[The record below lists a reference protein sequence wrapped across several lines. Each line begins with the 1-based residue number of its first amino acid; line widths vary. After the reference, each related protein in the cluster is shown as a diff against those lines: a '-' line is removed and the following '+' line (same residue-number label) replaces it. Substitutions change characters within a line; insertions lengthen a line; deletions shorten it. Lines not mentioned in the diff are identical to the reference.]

1 MFLASKDAQV
11 PLSASFVQSRRQ
23 QRRKRTFLI
32 IQTVT
37 VNLKI
42 TFVTLPVGCCLAYFL
57 FCDRDADSSAKFPF
71 VGSLPHNVDSP
82 AAQLQGPLSYDCCVR
97 FSEIRFMKEK
107 KRCPTD
113 WMQIVAAR
121 LLLHFNFF
129 QRFAFAIILEKFPR
143 THFHTCDLPQGMHH

>member
-1 MFLASKDAQV
+1 MNHQHTNQYSKRRPSPYSLMIGKLSTIHPMFLASKDTQV

-71 VGSLPHNVDSP
+71 VGTLPHNVDSP
-82 AAQLQGPLSYDCCVR
+82 AAQLQGPLNYDCCVR
-97 FSEIRFMKEK
+97 FSEIRFMKE
-107 KRCPTD
+107 
-113 WMQIVAAR
+113 
-121 LLLHFNFF
+121 
-129 QRFAFAIILEKFPR
+129 EK
-143 THFHTCDLPQGMHH
+143 TLPH

>member
-1 MFLASKDAQV
+1 MIGKLSTIHLMFLASKDAQV
-11 PLSASFVQSRRQ
+11 PLSASFVQSRRR

-107 KRCPTD
+107 KN
-113 WMQIVAAR
+113 AAPLIGCKLSLHACCCTLISFSVLR
-121 LLLHFNFF
+121 L
-129 QRFAFAIILEKFPR
+129 Q
-143 THFHTCDLPQGMHH
+143 